1 MNFEKGYFRRIDK
14 MIKEILQFPRQKL
27 KNMISRLVDVIW
39 IKKWIVVNVVNLVF
53 YTLALSKNDNSKFDL
68 SPLRESNRIEI
79 K

>member
-53 YTLALSKNDNSKFDL
+53 YTLALSRDDN
-68 SPLRESNRIEI
+68 
-79 K
+79 